1 MVRNKIIQPWDNN
14 GRLGLIVYGSDSQN
28 NISTTFASS
37 NVGQGSGAL
46 AWLIGDVRGNG
57 KADIIQPWDNNGRLG
72 LIVYGFDVPN
82 SISTRF
88 ASSNVGQGSG
98 ALAWLIGDIA

>member
-14 GRLGLIVYGSDSQN
+14 GRLVLIVYGSDSQN

-46 AWLIGDVRGNG
+46 AWLIGDVRGNS

-72 LIVYGFDVPN
+72 LIVYGFDVHRTQFP
-82 SISTRF
+82 
-88 ASSNVGQGSG
+88 QGLLHLTWAKAQVLLHGS
-98 ALAWLIGDIA
+98 

>member
-1 MVRNKIIQPWDNN
+1 MVRNK
-14 GRLGLIVYGSDSQN
+14 
-28 NISTTFASS
+28 
-37 NVGQGSGAL
+37 
-46 AWLIGDVRGNG
+46 
-57 KADIIQPWDNNGRLG
+57 IIQPWDNNGRLG